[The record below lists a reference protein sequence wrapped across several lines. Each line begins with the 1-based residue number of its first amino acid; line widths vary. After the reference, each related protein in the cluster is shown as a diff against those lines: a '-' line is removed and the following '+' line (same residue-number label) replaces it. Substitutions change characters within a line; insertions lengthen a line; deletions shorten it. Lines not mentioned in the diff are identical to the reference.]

1 MISLEQL
8 PKFPCHWSNKK
19 PLTEHGFYD
28 ARIDVDDRSWP
39 LAGVPGSAM
48 SGFDFLDIDPRNGG
62 HRWLAENEHRLPV
75 TRVHH
80 TRGGGWHYL
89 FRYAGVRLRKEIA
102 SGVECKGDG
111 GYVIWWPR
119 EGLKVE
125 DHPIADWPDWLL
137 ELARRDG
144 MGRGAPSQLTVNPEA
159 RARSLGN
166 AVLKDPTRK
175 CLHWAACRFS
185 EMIEWGYPK
194 DRAIKILNL
203 VAPRGMDFADGL
215 SIVERRINALA
226 RIVATAQE
234 GDRNDT
240 LYWVAIEL
248 FRLTPRAAAIA
259 TDAGAQCGLGRE
271 EVQRTI
277 MSAFKRGRG
286 TTHLRD
292 ET

>member
-1 MISLEQL
+1 MRPFAPATCERTESVHEAPLFPEGLLIFGAHEMISLEQL

-111 GYVIWWPR
+111 G
-119 EGLKVE
+119 KT
-125 DHPIADWPDWLL
+125 ADRHD
-137 ELARRDG
+137 E
-144 MGRGAPSQLTVNPEA
+144 S
-159 RARSLGN
+159 
-166 AVLKDPTRK
+166 
-175 CLHWAACRFS
+175 
-185 EMIEWGYPK
+185 PK
-194 DRAIKILNL
+194 
-203 VAPRGMDFADGL
+203 
-215 SIVERRINALA
+215 
-226 RIVATAQE
+226 
-234 GDRNDT
+234 
-240 LYWVAIEL
+240 
-248 FRLTPRAAAIA
+248 
-259 TDAGAQCGLGRE
+259 
-271 EVQRTI
+271 
-277 MSAFKRGRG
+277 
-286 TTHLRD
+286 
-292 ET
+292 